1 MQYDFRETQSFQ
13 IERRFSDQHYHR
25 SQAQSQQHA
34 TRTNRQPPRDFPT
47 RQHREPHFEDSNI
60 DNRHRQA
67 PPQGEALMRTRN
79 RRNSSQPHSMANR
92 EYREDL
98 RAHPQSTFENN
109 PHRADFLSY
118 ENKIGDNFMTQ
129 PLPHSSMTPSY
140 SGSQHHSNLMRHRTT
155 SHQSYWSEQSHHD
168 VNLRN
173 TPSQTA
179 NVAPIKSHQSF
190 HDSGP
195 SRNQPLE
202 TEANTLRKT
211 WEGSAYLSADPKK
224 QKQDSHQE
232 SQYHLPE
239 HRGFGQP
246 PTYSYQQPQ
255 SQDPASSHKRTFP
268 VTNPHRDE
276 RDLRG
281 QQIGISPIDP
291 KTGHYHYE
299 HPMSSRPLRPSP
311 QFPSHSSLRSL
322 YPQPDQS
329 RSSAQ
334 SSNPSRAGPI
344 SPQPA
349 SPASTENVNVKR
361 QKHFLQDRDRVGQ
374 SSQSRNEHMHMAP
387 LGSDRWRQDI
397 STSPQGTS
405 NAKYESW
412 SSQMEVDPETGPRHW
427 ESSEKRRSY
436 NIRDII
442 EHDYA
447 SQRTGDFTTSWLQ
460 TPKSLVSMS
469 SNNPSV
475 STRHKPPPITTPG
488 GGSIGGR
495 LERPTTASDSELRF
509 PPESHQVSEPRSR
522 LVETEIAPAHSD
534 INPTTSMTSQGGQYS
549 PSNEPTPT
557 SPTFYG
563 LRGGDSDYNSV
574 NSKIDNAVRNLK
586 YPSAPTSPSL
596 GSQSQLGK
604 EGYYRKVDLEEL
616 YALWRSQYLLERK
629 EVSEE
634 VKPTTTEDT
643 VEKGESMSSDGI
655 DKNEEV
661 WQHRDAE
668 PDNGQSTNKNIMWR
682 TKEGSR
688 SLNENEQP
696 RDEMTRSSSLAKDS
710 SNKNVSNMVR
720 FYQGN
725 KNMSDGENFADS
737 EEEEDEGGT
746 EEENEDEDEDDLD
759 DDGEEEDLD
768 DEDDLGDLEEGEV
781 REDEDDLLE
790 EDDDMQEEEYDM
802 QEEGIVKP
810 ENIDDLQEDGMEGNS
825 DEMTQNEP
833 GNPDSDNQD
842 FSTGITDDSAKTG
855 ILSLRGNPRRMRVLE
870 SKNHRCLECGKRFSR
885 PSQLKPHQCPMCQ
898 KHFNVA
904 SNLKRHIRTH
914 TSTKRK
920 SLHGGSM
927 VFRSFPHSL
936 QVKLEDSVSQPS
948 SSSATTTN
956 SAQPPQTSSSPPP
969 PPSRTTLQPSE
980 RLRWVSTETPS
991 TGSIAATH
999 RTRAAKQSKKLKKG
1013 KSDEK

>member
-13 IERRFSDQHYHR
+13 IERTFSDQHYHR

-34 TRTNRQPPRDFPT
+34 TRTIRQPPHDFPT

-67 PPQGEALMRTRN
+67 PSQGEALMRTRN

-92 EYREDL
+92 EHREDL
-98 RAHPQSTFENN
+98 R
-109 PHRADFLSY
+109 
-118 ENKIGDNFMTQ
+118 
-129 PLPHSSMTPSY
+129 
-140 SGSQHHSNLMRHRTT
+140 
-155 SHQSYWSEQSHHD
+155 
-168 VNLRN
+168 
-173 TPSQTA
+173 
-179 NVAPIKSHQSF
+179 
-190 HDSGP
+190 GP

-202 TEANTLRKT
+202 TEANTLRKP

-232 SQYHLPE
+232 LQYHLPE

-246 PTYSYQQPQ
+246 QTYSYQQPQ

-268 VTNPHRDE
+268 MTNLHRDE

-374 SSQSRNEHMHMAP
+374 SSQLRNEHMYMAP
-387 LGSDRWRQDI
+387 LSSDRWRQDI

-436 NIRDII
+436 DIRDII

-447 SQRTGDFTTSWLQ
+447 SQRTGDLDHTTSWLQ
-460 TPKSLVSMS
+460 TPKSSVSMS

-475 STRHKPPPITTPG
+475 STRHKPTPITTPG

-522 LVETEIAPAHSD
+522 LVETEIAPARSD
-534 INPTTSMTSQGGQYS
+534 INPTTSMTSQGGQNS
-549 PSNEPTPT
+549 PSNESTPT

-596 GSQSQLGK
+596 GSQCQLGK

-643 VEKGESMSSDGI
+643 VEKGESMSSDGV

-668 PDNGQSTNKNIMWR
+668 PDNGQSTNKDIMWR

-696 RDEMTRSSSLAKDS
+696 RDEMTGSSSLAKDS
-710 SNKNVSNMVR
+710 SNKNVSNMMG

-725 KNMSDGENFADS
+725 KNMSDGENLADS

-746 EEENEDEDEDDLD
+746 EEENEEEKEEDLD
-759 DDGEEEDLD
+759 DDGEEEEDLD

-790 EDDDMQEEEYDM
+790 EDDDMQEE
-802 QEEGIVKP
+802 GIVKP

-825 DEMTQNEP
+825 DDMTQNEP

-920 SLHGGSM
+920 SLHGSSM
-927 VFRSFPHSL
+927 VFRSFPHGF